1 MNDVLFN
8 QAIWKRQRYGVNP
21 ELYSAMGVRYDKTQ
35 SIDANRVR
43 SLELSF
49 DNWFVD
55 DAEYGIQ
62 ADIRRLNMTDIF

>member
-8 QAIWKRQRYGVNP
+8 QAIWKRQRYGVKP

-35 SIDANRVR
+35 SIDTNRVR

-49 DNWFVD
+49 DNWFIDV
-55 DAEYGIQ
+55 AEYGIQ
-62 ADIRRLNMTDIF
+62 ADMRRLNMTDIF